1 MRTLKLD
8 EKQNETLGAMLKYFY
23 EIKINPKYEKG
34 FTCPVCFDNMTD
46 KKRRSLKDKREHW
59 KKVL

>member
-8 EKQNETLGAMLKYFY
+8 EKQNETLEAMLKYFY

-34 FTCPVCFDNMTD
+34 FMALWDNFQD
-46 KKRRSLKDKREHW
+46 QGE
-59 KKVL
+59 